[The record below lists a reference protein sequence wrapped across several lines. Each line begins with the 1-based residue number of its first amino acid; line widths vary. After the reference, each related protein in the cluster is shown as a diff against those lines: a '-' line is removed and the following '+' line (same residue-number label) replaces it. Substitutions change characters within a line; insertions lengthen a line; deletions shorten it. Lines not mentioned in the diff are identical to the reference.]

1 MANVHGN
8 CSTKQW
14 HMQQE
19 DQGQWIEPK
28 RVRERQ
34 RQRRRFQV
42 ATNCASFF
50 APHENEACSNAAAR
64 THPRHSWRGTS
75 NITSHWTSDLVVSN
89 VQHSTFNI
97 ITWAEHVL
105 NMSHRAITS
114 SKLKKTPKSNLF
126 LMQSSVAMMK
136 NWFIIKISE
145 QPNNGQNKPL
155 AHDAT
160 ATATATASGQ
170 LCCCCCCSCSCIF
183 RTHLNPQSRQTQNSN
198 RHPLSAIRHPPPA
211 DCNSTTSTTFS
222 LSCLCKSVKQQQ
234 KISPALSFFSYFLA
248 ILKLLKLHL

>member
-34 RQRRRFQV
+34 RRRFQV

-64 THPRHSWRGTS
+64 THPGHSWRGTS

-114 SKLKKTPKSNLF
+114 SKLKKLQNPIYFSCNR
-126 LMQSSVAMMK
+126 Q
-136 NWFIIKISE
+136 WQWWKI
-145 QPNNGQNKPL
+145 
-155 AHDAT
+155 D
-160 ATATATASGQ
+160 
-170 LCCCCCCSCSCIF
+170 
-183 RTHLNPQSRQTQNSN
+183 
-198 RHPLSAIRHPPPA
+198 
-211 DCNSTTSTTFS
+211 S
-222 LSCLCKSVKQQQ
+222 LSKLASSQTMARTSRWLTTQLQLQQPVDSCVAVAVAVAVVVCLRAWRVSG
-234 KISPALSFFSYFLA
+234 ATN
-248 ILKLLKLHL
+248 